1 MKKKYI
7 LLVITLVFIVSNVN
21 ALLFEWILERRGEE
35 QDNNRQPIQN
45 CNNDGICDIG
55 EANNDCPND
64 CPVERAT
71 QTIQQPR
78 TQQNLP
84 IDSVNNL
91 ANDRSD
97 NTLFNLVIAVIAS
110 IFFIVLVISL
120 WLWLHKSKQKDIEKK
135 KNNEMQN
142 VFGLPRRPQRRF
154 GV

>member
-7 LLVITLVFIVSNVN
+7 LLVIALVFIVGNVN
-21 ALLFEWILERRGEE
+21 ALLFEWILERRGAG
-35 QDNNRQPIQN
+35 QDNDRPPVQN

-55 EANNDCPND
+55 EGNNDCPND
-64 CPVERAT
+64 CPVERTT
-71 QTIQQPR
+71 QTIQPPR

-84 IDSVNNL
+84 IDGVNNL